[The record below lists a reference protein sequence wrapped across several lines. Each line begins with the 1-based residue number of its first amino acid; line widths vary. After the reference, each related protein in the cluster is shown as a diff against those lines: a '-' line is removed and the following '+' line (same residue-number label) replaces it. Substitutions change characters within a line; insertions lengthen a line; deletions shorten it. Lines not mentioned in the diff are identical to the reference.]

1 MSFYF
6 KLSQFIH
13 CLMAGLTDHLS
24 STSDGDFGTVVT
36 VKREANELRAR
47 FPSHLA
53 NLASRFHVLQPKE
66 TIITSQQ
73 AGGNSSCCDVE
84 EYNVHLSV
92 CLGDATEKEL
102 TLSLCK
108 WSIGHIYVSGDAGSE
123 TISTFIKYGTES
135 GEASVSEYADPGI
148 EMLEASHGGVKKILT
163 SLLDELGCVN
173 DLNEIEMF
181 KLVMGDGL
189 EAIMDIELQKGY
201 PSLTKVIMEQLDFD
215 YHPVRQS

>member
-6 KLSQFIH
+6 KLSQFIRR
-13 CLMAGLTDHLS
+13 LMAGLTNHLS
-24 STSDGDFGTVVT
+24 GTSDGDFGTVIT

-53 NLASRFHVLQPKE
+53 DLASRFHVLQPKE
-66 TIITSQQ
+66 TTITSQQ
-73 AGGNSSCCDVE
+73 AGGHGSCCDVE
-84 EYNVHLSV
+84 EYKVHLSV
-92 CLGDATEKEL
+92 RLGKEDAEATEKEL

-108 WSIGHIYVSGDAGSE
+108 WSIAHIYVSGDAGSE
-123 TISTFIKYGTES
+123 TVSAFIRYGTES
-135 GEASVSEYADPGI
+135 AEASVSEYADPRI
-148 EMLEASHGGVKKILT
+148 EMLEASHGGVKKLLT

-173 DLNEIEMF
+173 DVNEIEMF

-215 YHPVRQS
+215 

>member
-1 MSFYF
+1 MSFYS
-6 KLSQFIH
+6 KLSQFIRR
-13 CLMAGLTDHLS
+13 LMAGLTDHIS
-24 STSDGDFGTVVT
+24 GTSDGDFGT

-53 NLASRFHVLQPKE
+53 DLASRFHVLQPKE
-66 TIITSQQ
+66 TTITSQQ
-73 AGGNSSCCDVE
+73 GGGNGSCFDVE
-84 EYNVHLSV
+84 EYKVHLSV
-92 CLGDATEKEL
+92 RLGKGDADETGKEL

-108 WSIGHIYVSGDAGSE
+108 WSIRHIYVSGDAGSE
-123 TISTFIKYGTES
+123 TISTFIRYGTES

-201 PSLTKVIMEQLDFD
+201 PSLMKVIMEQLDFE
-215 YHPVRQS
+215 